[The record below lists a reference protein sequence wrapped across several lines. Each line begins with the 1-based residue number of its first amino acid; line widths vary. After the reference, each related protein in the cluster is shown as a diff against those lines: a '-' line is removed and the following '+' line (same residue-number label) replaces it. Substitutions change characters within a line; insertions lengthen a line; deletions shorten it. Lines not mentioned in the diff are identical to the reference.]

1 MSAAAPLIHGYADAP
16 PQVLLHLWAAL
27 AALVLGAFVFWRRK
41 GDGPHRWLGR
51 LWGVLM
57 LAVAISSLFIQARGG
72 YSVIHLFSLF
82 VLVMLPRAVLAAWR
96 GQQQRHA
103 RGMRGLYVG
112 LCIAGVFTLLPYRML
127 GRLVFG

>member
-1 MSAAAPLIHGYADAP
+1 MSAGPLIHGYADAP

-27 AALVLGAFVFWRRK
+27 AALVLGAFVLWHPK
-41 GDGPHRWLGR
+41 GDAPHRWLGR
-51 LWGVLM
+51 LWGGLM

-72 YSVIHLFSLF
+72 YGPIHLFSLF

-96 GQQQRHA
+96 GQMLRHR
-103 RGMRGLYVG
+103 RGMQGLYVG
-112 LCIAGVFTLLPYRML
+112 LCIAGIFTLLPDRML